1 MHVFFILQVCFW
13 SHTSYT
19 SRRGGGA
26 CWKGW
31 GACLFTVARQTDN
44 EQNHQLNKTNHWEQT
59 DVGLFV
65 FFFTIAY
72 CDVWHDMSNDFR
84 NCCLWDKTSFGSY
97 LYDMHIMRLWRG
109 MHWCFVLWATTIC
122 ISAILQTCSS
132 LYNAPHWNTLY
143 TSCSSCSAVIKLA
156 VLRALATWW
165 MTHVVFAWF

>member
-1 MHVFFILQVCFW
+1 MFFLFYRSAFDPTRV
-13 SHTSYT
+13 TL
-19 SRRGGGA
+19 RDAAVVLAGRGGALVYSQSLG
-26 CWKGW
+26 
-31 GACLFTVARQTDN
+31 RQTM
-44 EQNHQLNKTNHWEQT
+44 NKIINWTKRTTESKRMW
-59 DVGLFV
+59 VCL

-84 NCCLWDKTSFGSY
+84 NCCLWDKTSFGCY